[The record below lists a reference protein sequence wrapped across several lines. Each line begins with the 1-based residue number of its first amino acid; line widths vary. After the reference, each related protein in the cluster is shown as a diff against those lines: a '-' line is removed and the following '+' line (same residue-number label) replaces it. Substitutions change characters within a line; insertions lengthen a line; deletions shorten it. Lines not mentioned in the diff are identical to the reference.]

1 MDLALKSE
9 RIAEL
14 SGKLNG
20 FADFENTAVR
30 GSAANFVLDCGPR
43 LSRSSHRGSIVDL
56 RRSLSVRRHF
66 LHYVWDESFFLPKL
80 LKMSMSFTFTSL

>member
-20 FADFENTAVR
+20 FADR
-30 GSAANFVLDCGPR
+30 GSAENLISDFWILEIP
-43 LSRSSHRGSIVDL
+43 
-56 RRSLSVRRHF
+56 SL
-66 LHYVWDESFFLPKL
+66 YVGIFPTVF
-80 LKMSMSFTFTSL
+80 KMSHFSFQKY